1 MSAKMRFHAIRYLC
15 AAAISATVLLPF
27 ATPASAGERLSTSGM
42 SNQIV
47 IRVDVSEQMMT
58 VLRGGHRLYTWP
70 VSTGGNGYVTPR
82 GTYQPQWF
90 SRDHRSR
97 KYDNAPMPFAIFYDG
112 GYAIHAT
119 FATGMLGRPASHGC
133 VRLSLENAQT
143 LYEMVYELGKA
154 DTYVVIQD

>member
-1 MSAKMRFHAIRYLC
+1 MSVKMLLSIIKIVSS
-15 AAAISATVLLPF
+15 AAAGLAL
-27 ATPASAGERLSTSGM
+27 AASFSTAAIASERLSTSGR

-47 IRVDVSEQMMT
+47 IRVDVSEQLMT
-58 VLRGGHRLYTWP
+58 VLRGGHRLYSWS

-82 GTYQPQWF
+82 GTYQPEWF

-97 KYDNAPMPFAIFYDG
+97 KYNNAPMPFAIFYDG

-119 FATGMLGRPASHGC
+119 YATGMLGRPASHGC
-133 VRLSLENAQT
+133 VRLSLENART

>member
-1 MSAKMRFHAIRYLC
+1 MTSKFVSAAVLL
-15 AAAISATVLLPF
+15 AAAVTAGAAEAT
-27 ATPASAGERLSTSGM
+27 ERLSTSNR
-42 SNQIV
+42 SDQIV
-47 IRVDVSEQMMT
+47 IRVDVSDQEMT
-58 VLRGGHRLYTWP
+58 VMQGGRRLFSWP
-70 VSTGGNGYVTPR
+70 VSTGGNGYVTPT

-119 FATGMLGRPASHGC
+119 FSTGMLGRPASHGC
-133 VRLSLENAQT
+133 VRLHPDNARA
-143 LYEMVYELGKA
+143 LYEMVYAQGKD

>member
-1 MSAKMRFHAIRYLC
+1 MTSKILSV
-15 AAAISATVLLPF
+15 AALLAAVVTTGAAQAT
-27 ATPASAGERLSTSGM
+27 ERLSTSNR
-42 SNQIV
+42 SDQIV
-47 IRVDVSEQMMT
+47 IRVDVSDQEMT
-58 VLRGGHRLYTWP
+58 VMQGGRRLFSWP
-70 VSTGGNGYVTPR
+70 VSTGGNGYVTPT

-119 FATGMLGRPASHGC
+119 FSTGMLGRPASHGC
-133 VRLSLENAQT
+133 VRLHPDNARA
-143 LYEMVYELGKA
+143 LYEMVYAQGKD